1 MNPTLNQLINFV
13 PQNETEFIILKETV
27 IEVYLIDTQ
36 SRWSEGKYYLGGQ
49 IKLDPDDVIT
59 DELIKM
65 VNDIYSKPSEMY
77 YCNSAEMAS
86 VWRSMQHITEL
97 TAILKR
103 YKEIQKKRIMTEL
116 NKTKLNTDVNKI
128 IVEML

>member
-27 IEVYLIDTQ
+27 LSEYLIDTK
-36 SRWSEGKYYLGGQ
+36 STWSGGKYYLGGQ
-49 IKLDPDDVIT
+49 IKIDPDDVIT
-59 DELIKM
+59 DALVKK
-65 VNDIYSKPSEMY
+65 VNEIYSKPSEMY

-86 VWRSMQHITEL
+86 MRISMRQMSEMTNIVE
-97 TAILKR
+97 R

>member
-13 PQNETEFIILKETV
+13 PQNEKEFIILKETV
-27 IEVYLIDTQ
+27 LSEYLIDTK
-36 SRWSEGKYYLGGQ
+36 STWSGGKYYLGGQ

-59 DELIKM
+59 DALVKK
-65 VNDIYSKPSEMY
+65 VNEIYSKPSEMY

-86 VWRSMQHITEL
+86 VWR
-97 TAILKR
+97 AIRQMSEMTNIVER
-103 YKEIQKKRIMTEL
+103 YQEIQKKRIMTEL

>member
-27 IEVYLIDTQ
+27 LSEYLIDTK
-36 SRWSEGKYYLGGQ
+36 STWSGGKYYLGGQ

-59 DELIKM
+59 DALVKK
-65 VNDIYSKPSEMY
+65 VNEIYSKPSEMY

-86 VWRSMQHITEL
+86 VWR
-97 TAILKR
+97 AIRQMSEMTNIVER
-103 YKEIQKKRIMTEL
+103 YQEIQKKRIMTEL

>member
-13 PQNETEFIILKETV
+13 PQNETEFIIKETV
-27 IEVYLIDTQ
+27 IQEYSIDIKST
-36 SRWSEGKYYLGGQ
+36 WSGGKYYLGGQ
-49 IKLDPDDVIT
+49 IKLDPDDIIT
-59 DELIKM
+59 DVLLKK
-65 VNDIYSKPSEMY
+65 VNDMYSDPSKLD

-86 VWRSMQHITEL
+86 IWR
-97 TAILKR
+97 AIRQMSEMTNIVER

>member
-27 IEVYLIDTQ
+27 LSEYLIDTK
-36 SRWSEGKYYLGGQ
+36 STWSGGKYYLGGQ

-59 DELIKM
+59 DALVKK
-65 VNDIYSKPSEMY
+65 VNEIYSKPSEMY

-86 VWRSMQHITEL
+86 IWRATRQMSEMTNIVE
-97 TAILKR
+97 R

>member
-27 IEVYLIDTQ
+27 IEEYLIDTQ

>member
-13 PQNETEFIILKETV
+13 PQNETEFIITTETV
-27 IEVYLIDTQ
+27 LQEYLSNTK
-36 SRWSEGKYYLGGQ
+36 SNWSGGKYYLGGQ

-59 DELIKM
+59 DELMKK
-65 VNDIYSKPSEMY
+65 VNDIYSKPSEIY

-86 VWRSMQHITEL
+86 LRKSITDISEL
-97 TAILKR
+97 TQILKK
-103 YKEIQKKRIMTEL
+103 YKQVQKNRILKEL
-116 NKTKLNTDVNKI
+116 NKTKMNTDVNEM